1 MTTTSAFST
10 IYKEM
15 EQLDNVSLDTLIH
28 KLQILRLSRNMNDE
42 QKAEITLLK
51 KINKVLPA
59 FQQQKFELLNQKRLN
74 QELSSTETSE
84 LIDIVADIEKI
95 HTNRI
100 KYLTQLSK
108 LKNKSVPELMTSL
121 RLNPI
126 ING

>member
-1 MTTTSAFST
+1 
-10 IYKEM
+10 
-15 EQLDNVSLDTLIH
+15 
-28 KLQILRLSRNMNDE
+28 MNDE